1 MSPSAP
7 PTARTPKVVR
17 TQVEPRLAERRRRVL
32 EDLHRRRRH
41 RWIAAGVVLAAV
53 AAAVAVVLSPLLDVD
68 RVVVEGSAVLSE
80 EDVVAVSGV
89 ARGDHL
95 VTVDLRGARAA
106 LANAPM
112 IASATVTREWPDTVR
127 IVVVEERP
135 LATVRSAELEV
146 AVADTGRVLP
156 DDVDRSSLAVL
167 ELSSGVELRAGR
179 DVPDDVRAALLVMER
194 LPDAVRA
201 QLDVARLSEAGEL
214 EFALADG
221 TTVLFGLAEDVPAKL
236 AATQG
241 VLEQVVRE
249 CMDVVDVREPSRAT
263 VSRVAG
269 CETPA
274 PTLEDALATPSGDEG
289 TTPSGDEDAAAGQGA
304 EVSGGAPSGTA
315 DDGSQLDDST
325 GADG

>member
-1 MSPSAP
+1 VSPTAP
-7 PTARTPKVVR
+7 PTTRTPKVVR

-32 EDLHRRRRH
+32 EDLHRRRRN
-41 RWIAAGVVLAAV
+41 RWIAAAIVLGLI

-68 RVVVEGSAVLSE
+68 RVVVEGTATLSE
-80 EDVVAVSGV
+80 EDVVAASGV

-106 LANAPM
+106 LAGSPM
-112 IASATVTREWPDTVR
+112 VAAATVTREWPDTVR

-135 LATVRSAELEV
+135 LATVRSAEREV

-156 DDVDRSSLAVL
+156 DDVDRSGLAVL
-167 ELSSGVELRAGR
+167 ELSSGVELRSGR
-179 DVPDDVRAALLVMER
+179 DVPDEVRAALLVMER
-194 LPDAVRA
+194 LPEAVRA
-201 QLDVARLSEAGEL
+201 QLDVARLSGAGEL
-214 EFALADG
+214 ELVLSDG
-221 TTVLFGLAEDVPAKL
+221 ATVLFGLAEDVPAKL

-263 VSRVAG
+263 VSRVEG
-269 CETPA
+269 CATPA
-274 PTLEDALATPSGDEG
+274 PTLEDARAAPSDA
-289 TTPSGDEDAAAGQGA
+289 DAAAAAQGPEA
-304 EVSGGAPSGTA
+304 SDAGTPEAA
-315 DDGSQLDDST
+315 DDGSEADDPT